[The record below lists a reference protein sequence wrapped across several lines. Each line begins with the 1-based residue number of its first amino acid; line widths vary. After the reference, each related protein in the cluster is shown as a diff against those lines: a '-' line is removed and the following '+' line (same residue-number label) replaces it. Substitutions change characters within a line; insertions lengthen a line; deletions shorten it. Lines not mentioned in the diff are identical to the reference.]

1 MELVDLLLELVAMVA
16 LALPLLLI
24 VMVVVVVVAQQTFC
38 FSCASSDHF

>member
-24 VMVVVVVVAQQTFC
+24 VMVVVVVAQQTFC